1 MKKLSCEEIARPT
14 ADVGQALGLRQIR
27 SLSPQLLSQQLL
39 LCDVHCSAVVSLK
52 YPIFNHRKTNT
63 TDEPYLAIG
72 PNYSAGDIALAA
84 LLVHRLYGL
93 RQARSVLGM
102 DRREKLLKFRSSV
115 FRIKSEN
122 VVDFVR
128 PIDI

>member
-1 MKKLSCEEIARPT
+1 M
-14 ADVGQALGLRQIR
+14 Q
-27 SLSPQLLSQQLL
+27 QLLLDEIVSPTSDMGHALCNYEICLLSSQFLRQQLL
-39 LCDVHCSAVVSLK
+39 LCDVHRSAVVSLK
-52 YPIFNHRKTNT
+52 YPIFNHRKTNA

-102 DRREKLLKFRSSV
+102 DRRKKLLKFRSSV